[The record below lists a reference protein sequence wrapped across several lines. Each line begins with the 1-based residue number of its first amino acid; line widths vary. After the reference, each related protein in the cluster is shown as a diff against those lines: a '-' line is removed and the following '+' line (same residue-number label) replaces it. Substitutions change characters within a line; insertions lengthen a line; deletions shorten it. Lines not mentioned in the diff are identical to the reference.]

1 MIRHIAAVAIA
12 ICFGALPT
20 TGRSETATIVKLGYI
35 LAPESQLGAGA
46 KVFADE
52 VAKRTQERYRVEQY
66 PNAQLGGEV
75 EMMKGVQLGTID
87 AAFVTGAPVPNFVP
101 AVGVFNIPFLVPDA
115 AHAHALLDG
124 AYGQDLLKKF
134 DAQDMVALAWGENG
148 MRHLTNS
155 KRPIVAPS
163 DLDGLKLR
171 VPQSDIMVA
180 GFRALGADVHQ
191 LSFPELY
198 GALEVGEF
206 DGQENPI
213 ATIVAS
219 KFYQVQRFL
228 TLSGHIY
235 DPAVLVI
242 SKDLFSDMSAAD
254 RAAFV
259 EAARLGGAA
268 SREYAAQ
275 AERNGVALL
284 ERNGMRVTTSV
295 DNAAFVRA
303 MAPVMP
309 VFESKFGAA
318 TITML
323 RDQKTAG
330 N

>member
-1 MIRHIAAVAIA
+1 MLRQITAAVIA
-12 ICFGALPT
+12 IWISAVASAAQ
-20 TGRSETATIVKLGYI
+20 SETVIKLGYI
-35 LAPESQLGAGA
+35 LAPDSQLGSGA
-46 KVFADE
+46 KVFGDE
-52 VAKRTQERYRVEQY
+52 VAKRTQGRYRVEQY

-101 AVGVFNIPFLVPDA
+101 EVGVFNIPFLIPDA
-115 AHAHALLDG
+115 AHAHTLLDG
-124 AYGQDLLKKF
+124 AFGRDLLKEFEPKGL
-134 DAQDMVALAWGENG
+134 MALAWGENG

-155 KRPIVAPS
+155 KHSIDTPGNLI
-163 DLDGLKLR
+163 GLKLR
-171 VPQSDIMVA
+171 VPQSDIMVT

-191 LSFPELY
+191 LAFPELY
-198 GALEVGEF
+198 SALQVGAF
-206 DGQENPI
+206 DAQENPI

-235 DPAVLVI
+235 DPAVFVI
-242 SKDLFSDMSAAD
+242 SQDLFGEMSAAD
-254 RAAFV
+254 RAAFT
-259 EAARLGGAA
+259 EAARLGGLA

-275 AERNGVALL
+275 AEKTGIAFL
-284 ERNGMRVTTSV
+284 EQNGMTVVASIDKT
-295 DNAAFVRA
+295 AFVAA

-318 TITML
+318 TIAML
-323 RDQKTAG
+323 RGQKIAG